1 MTRTQ
6 RHLAQFRAI
15 TRRVRTSTT
24 IALWSLTII
33 SAGLLIASFIVPPT
47 GVIDPSV
54 LRGAGM
60 LFGFAALF
68 VAREAFLEGMKTWP
82 DNLPGQW
89 YYLAIQEATTG
100 HEWKSSQKT
109 GEIWTKLLDA

>member
-1 MTRTQ
+1 MTSTQ
-6 RHLAQFRAI
+6 KHLAQFRAI

-24 IALWSLTII
+24 IALWLLTGI

-68 VAREAFLEGMKTWP
+68 VAREAFLEGMGIKLTH
-82 DNLPGQW
+82 G
-89 YYLAIQEATTG
+89 ETTI
-100 HEWKSSQKT
+100 
-109 GEIWTKLLDA
+109 EIKDQDGKDETTDCTE

>member
-1 MTRTQ
+1 MTRTE

-24 IALWSLTII
+24 IALWLLTGI

-68 VAREAFLEGMKTWP
+68 VAREAFLEGMGIKLTH
-82 DNLPGQW
+82 G
-89 YYLAIQEATTG
+89 ETTI
-100 HEWKSSQKT
+100 
-109 GEIWTKLLDA
+109 EIKDQDGKDETTDCTE

>member
-1 MTRTQ
+1 MTRTE

-47 GVIDPSV
+47 GIIDPSV

-68 VAREAFLEGMKTWP
+68 VAREAFLEGMGIKLTH
-82 DNLPGQW
+82 G
-89 YYLAIQEATTG
+89 ETTI
-100 HEWKSSQKT
+100 
-109 GEIWTKLLDA
+109 EIKDQDGKDETTDSEE

>member
-1 MTRTQ
+1 MTRTE

-68 VAREAFLEGMKTWP
+68 VAREAFLEGMGIKLTH
-82 DNLPGQW
+82 G
-89 YYLAIQEATTG
+89 ETTI
-100 HEWKSSQKT
+100 
-109 GEIWTKLLDA
+109 EIKDQDGKDETTDCTE

>member
-68 VAREAFLEGMKTWP
+68 VAREAFLEGMGIKLTH
-82 DNLPGQW
+82 G
-89 YYLAIQEATTG
+89 ETTI
-100 HEWKSSQKT
+100 
-109 GEIWTKLLDA
+109 EIKDQDGKDETTDCTE